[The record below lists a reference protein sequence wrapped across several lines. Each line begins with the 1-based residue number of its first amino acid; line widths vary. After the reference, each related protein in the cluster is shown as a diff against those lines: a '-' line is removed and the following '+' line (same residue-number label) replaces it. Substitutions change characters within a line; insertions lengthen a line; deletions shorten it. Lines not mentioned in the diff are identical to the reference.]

1 MCHPHIKYHIN
12 TGEYYTLFIY
22 GHAKKMTDISD
33 KIIGQSTATRNL
45 RKMIKLVS
53 PADSP
58 VIIYGPTGSG
68 KEVAAEA
75 IHMCSRRT
83 GKFIAI
89 NCAAIPKELMEAEVF
104 GFEKGA
110 FTGAL
115 QTTKG
120 KFEQANNGTLFLD
133 EIGDMPLDLQT
144 KLLRVLENSVISR
157 IGSTK
162 EIKLD
167 VRIICATHKNLQNEV
182 DRNFFR
188 EDLLYRL
195 NVFPI
200 EVPSLMQ
207 RSEDVPDLIAHFL
220 KIKNKGRQF
229 KAPLFRDDALEAL
242 ASYGWPGNVREVRN
256 VVERSL
262 VFFPGKQIRA
272 EDVKKYLITIDNS
285 IIDRANEQDTLWEGF
300 NDLTATNTAAH
311 DDDQLI
317 LPSPEEFSNWFKKN
331 TTIDLRKMLR
341 DIEIVLIK
349 AALEKNN
356 QNMSDASRDLKLL
369 RTTLIGK
376 IKKYGLVN

>member
-1 MCHPHIKYHIN
+1 
-12 TGEYYTLFIY
+12 
-22 GHAKKMTDISD
+22 MTDISD
-33 KIIGQSTATRNL
+33 KIIGQSTATHNL

-89 NCAAIPKELMEAEVF
+89 NCAAIPKELMEAEIF

-195 NVFPI
+195 NVFPV

-207 RSEDVPDLIAHFL
+207 RSEDVPDLISHFL
-220 KIKNKGRQF
+220 KIKIKGRQL

-242 ASYGWPGNVREVRN
+242 VSYGWPGNVREVRN

-300 NDLTATNTAAH
+300 NDLTATDTAAH